1 MTNEDMLYTSV
12 WEQLFPEILRNLV
25 LSSIEDAA
33 LHWAARKVREHR
45 ELYEAVTEQAY
56 EIEQLKED
64 YEYALE
70 DIGILEAQIT
80 DAVLEKERSWAE
92 RDELGTELEEA
103 LDRIEDLE
111 NELQE
116 AREPAVD

>member
-1 MTNEDMLYTSV
+1 VTNEDMLYTSV
-12 WEQLFPEILRNLV
+12 WEQLFPEIRHNLV

-33 LHWAARKVREHR
+33 LHWAARKVRGHQ

-64 YEYALE
+64 YAEAQE
-70 DIGILEAQIT
+70 DIEALEAQIK
-80 DAVLEKERSWAE
+80 DAELETERLWTE
-92 RDELGTELEEA
+92 RDEVGLELEEA

-116 AREPAVD
+116 AREPEVD

>member
-12 WEQLFPEILRNLV
+12 WEQLFPEIRHNLV

-33 LHWAARKVREHR
+33 LHWAARKVRGHQ

-56 EIEQLKED
+56 EIQ
-64 YEYALE
+64 A
-70 DIGILEAQIT
+70 LEAQIK
-80 DAVLEKERSWAE
+80 DAELETERLWTE
-92 RDELGTELEEA
+92 RDEVGLELEEA

-116 AREPAVD
+116 AREPEVD

>member
-1 MTNEDMLYTSV
+1 MLYTSV
-12 WEQLFPEILRNLV
+12 WEKLCDSLLANTRPP
-25 LSSIEDAA
+25 IEEAA
-33 LHWAARKVREHR
+33 LHWAARKVRGYQ

-64 YEYALE
+64 YAHAQE
-70 DIGILEAQIT
+70 DIAVLEAQIK
-80 DAVLEKERSWAE
+80 DAELETERLWTE
-92 RDELGTELEEA
+92 RDEVGLELEKA

-116 AREPAVD
+116 AREPGVD